1 MSQPSA
7 SLHEVHIS
15 SLVVHTLPEH
25 LLTVKQQVS
34 ELRDVEIYGEDPQGK
49 LVVVIETDRQGF
61 ITETI
66 EHINNLPN
74 VLNAFLVFH
83 QVETVTEEEEQLHT
97 GNTFSELE
105 GNV

>member
-1 MSQPSA
+1 MNTLKKTMPQPSS

-25 LLTVKQQVS
+25 LLAVRKQVS

-66 EHINNLPN
+66 EQINNLPN

-83 QVETVTEEEEQLHT
+83 QVEPISEEEL
-97 GNTFSELE
+97 
-105 GNV
+105 

>member
-1 MSQPSA
+1 MSHPA
-7 SLHEVHIS
+7 DSLHEVHIS
-15 SLVVHTLPEH
+15 SLVIHTLPEH
-25 LLTVKQQVS
+25 LLAVKKQVS

-66 EHINNLPN
+66 EYINNLPQ

-83 QVETVTEEEEQLHT
+83 QVETTTEDEQLHT
-97 GNTFSELE
+97 GNAFSQIE

>member
-1 MSQPSA
+1 M
-7 SLHEVHIS
+7 
-15 SLVVHTLPEH
+15 
-25 LLTVKQQVS
+25 
-34 ELRDVEIYGEDPQGK
+34 
-49 LVVVIETDRQGF
+49 VIETDRQGF

-83 QVETVTEEEEQLHT
+83 QVETVTEEERLHT